1 MKRRS
6 KVSGQPAKT
15 QGRKSA
21 TLKRRTVQT
30 EPTSPISSAAGE
42 LGEVRRHTRELNE
55 AREQLAAS
63 SEVLQAISSSRGE
76 LKPIFQSMLKHTT
89 RLCEAK
95 FGNLY
100 RWDNGAFHLV
110 ATRNTPRALVEARLR
125 SPPRP
130 NSKNL
135 FGRIVAT
142 KAVIHIADFSAEER
156 RS

>member
-6 KVSGQPAKT
+6 KVSGQRAKA

-30 EPTSPISSAAGE
+30 EPASPISSAAGE
-42 LGEVRRHTRELNE
+42 LGEVGRDIRELNE

-63 SEVLQAISSSRGE
+63 SEVPHAISSSHGE
-76 LKPIFQSMLKHTT
+76 LNPIFQSMLKHAT

-100 RWDNGAFHLV
+100 RWDKGAFHLV
-110 ATRNTPRALVEARLR
+110 ATH
-125 SPPRP
+125 S
-130 NSKNL
+130 
-135 FGRIVAT
+135 
-142 KAVIHIADFSAEER
+142 H
-156 RS
+156 